1 LITKIRILFIMT
13 FFGLAFSD
21 YYKEPNYRLIKK
33 EDNIEIRYYS
43 DCVIARTSIAKGA
56 SEMNNSM
63 FRTLAGYIFGS
74 NEENQ
79 SMPMTTPVITREKD
93 GSYDMIFFMLDVN
106 DVSDLPEPID
116 KNVYLENIDLGK
128 TIVIQFS
135 WWASDTN
142 IKKYKKIIEAYIKQN
157 NIELISEMMVAQ
169 YNPPWSWPFTRR
181 NELIFQIK

>member
-1 LITKIRILFIMT
+1 MSQVEQQNFKTLNVI
-13 FFGLAFSD
+13 
-21 YYKEPNYRLIKK
+21 
-33 EDNIEIRYYS
+33 DNIEIREYPPAIY
-43 DCVIARTSIAKGA
+43 A
-56 SEMNNSM
+56 SVTINNSNSNSM
-63 FRTLAGYIFGS
+63 FGILAGYIFGS

-79 SMPMTTPVITREKD
+79 IMPMTTPVITREKD

-142 IKKYKKIIEAYIKQN
+142 IKKYKKN
-157 NIELISEMMVAQ
+157 N
-169 YNPPWSWPFTRR
+169 
-181 NELIFQIK
+181 